1 MLEHV
6 EQRYEVIGVAL
17 EHREVGQ
24 PRILDLAAES
34 LAGERP
40 RRPVEL
46 ARLDL
51 SKSAEHREV
60 VPGATADFE
69 QARFLRRA
77 GGAAQQPGGGR
88 TARSIS
94 RSRMRRR
101 ARNHQCSW
109 SSSAIRS
116 NTARSMPPPPH
127 LRFAPIH

>member
-17 EHREVGQ
+17 ELREVGQ

-77 GGAAQQPGGGR
+77 DGAFDQPVEDAA
-88 TARSIS
+88 AREEPPMLLVQLGHPVEHRAFHATSAPFAFRAYPS
-94 RSRMRRR
+94 RQEVKGS
-101 ARNHQCSW
+101 
-109 SSSAIRS
+109 
-116 NTARSMPPPPH
+116 
-127 LRFAPIH
+127 